1 MFPLNEKAE
10 LPFSFFC
17 HRIREFGTISMNI
30 LQVQYLRKLQ
40 EAVLYFCT
48 IEECQSYNS
57 WKSGKL
63 ERCKHLKCDF
73 IIITST
79 NSRLCNR
86 HEMNAVFSQIV
97 PLLI

>member
-1 MFPLNEKAE
+1 MKKLNCHSA
-10 LPFSFFC
+10 SFVIYM
-17 HRIREFGTISMNI
+17 HEFGAISKNI

-40 EAVLYFCT
+40 EAVRYFCT

-57 WKSGKL
+57 WKSWKL
-63 ERCKHLKCDF
+63 ERCEHLKCDS

-79 NSRLCNR
+79 NSRLYNR

-97 PLLI
+97 LLLI